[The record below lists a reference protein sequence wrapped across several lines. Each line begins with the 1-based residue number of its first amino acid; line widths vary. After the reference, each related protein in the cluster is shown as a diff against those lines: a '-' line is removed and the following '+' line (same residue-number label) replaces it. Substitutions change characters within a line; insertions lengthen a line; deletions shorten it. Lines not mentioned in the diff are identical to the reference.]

1 MSTTCKIVYTAMATE
16 FFLPN
21 SKPLEVVTGYIP
33 QTRDDGTTYSDR
45 DQTTLHTVI
54 LVVVAPVVVAPV
66 VVAPVVVALV
76 WLVSWLIRVLP
87 DHM

>member
-1 MSTTCKIVYTAMATE
+1 MMS
-16 FFLPN
+16 
-21 SKPLEVVTGYIP
+21 
-33 QTRDDGTTYSDR
+33 TTYSDR

-66 VVAPVVVALV
+66 VVAPVVVAPVVVVLV